1 MRASLASRLA
11 RGAWCAAAVAAL
23 ALLGAEFGPARA
35 NETLRVGK
43 AQAEPIDFTPPEVGM
58 AKGFF
63 QRHGVDLE
71 IVVFAGAAK
80 QQQALVADA
89 VDLGLGGG
97 PEMSTVAKG
106 TPVVGI
112 AAYAG
117 RPDGLVLVAGANGPV
132 RTVADLK
139 GRTVSVSSV
148 GSLTEWTTRE
158 LARHEGWGPD
168 GINVVFLGDIAG
180 QIAALKT
187 RQIDAMSSDVATA
200 ARLEEQGIGHRVV
213 NFGTIIPDF
222 IVHIIYATRKVT
234 EQRPEAVR
242 GFLAGWFDTIAWM
255 KANKGETIDLIAPIM
270 HQSPEIA
277 TRAYDAVMPVFS
289 DTGRFEAKALAVLSR
304 SFVDMKLLRTEP
316 DMSKL
321 YTEKFLPGRS

>member
-1 MRASLASRLA
+1 MSRMLFP
-11 RGAWCAAAVAAL
+11 CAAVVAI
-23 ALLGAEFGPARA
+23 ALLGIAALPASA

-43 AQAEPIDFTPPEVGM
+43 AQSEPIDFTPPDVGM

-63 QRHGVDLE
+63 QKHGVDLQ
-71 IVVFAGAAK
+71 IVDFAGAAK

-89 VDLGLGGG
+89 VDIGLGGG

-106 TPVVGI
+106 TLVVGV

-132 RTVADLK
+132 KTVADLK
-139 GRTVSVSSV
+139 GRRVSVSSV

-158 LARHEGWGPD
+158 LSRHEDWGPD
-168 GINVVFLGDIAG
+168 GIEVIFLGNIAG

-187 RQIDAMSSDVATA
+187 QQIDAMSSDVATA
-200 ARLEEQGIGHRVV
+200 ARLEREGIGHTVV

-222 IVHIIYATRKVT
+222 IVHIIYATKKVA
-234 EQRPEAVR
+234 EDRPEAVR
-242 GFLAGWFDTIAWM
+242 GFLAGWFETIAWM
-255 KANKGETIDLIAPIM
+255 KAHKDETVALVAPIM

-277 TRAYDAVMPVFS
+277 AHAYDAVMPVFS
-289 DTGRFEAKALAVLSR
+289 DTGRFEAKPVAVLSR
-304 SFVDMKLLRTEP
+304 SFVQMNLLPSEP

-321 YTEKFLPGRS
+321 YTEKFLPKAP

>member
-1 MRASLASRLA
+1 MLFPR
-11 RGAWCAAAVAAL
+11 AAVAAIAFL
-23 ALLGAEFGPARA
+23 GIAALPAAA

-43 AQAEPIDFTPPEVGM
+43 AQSEPIDFTPPDVGM

-63 QRHGVDLE
+63 QKHGVDVE
-71 IVVFAGAAK
+71 IVSFAGAAK

-89 VDLGLGGG
+89 VDIGLGGG

-106 TPVVGI
+106 TPVLGV

-132 RTVADLK
+132 KTVADLK
-139 GRTVSVSSV
+139 GRKVSVSSV

-158 LARHEGWGPD
+158 LSRHEGWGPD
-168 GINVVFLGDIAG
+168 GIDIVFLGNIAG

-187 RQIDAMSSDVATA
+187 QQIDAMTNDVATA
-200 ARLEEQGIGHRVV
+200 ARMERDGIGHTVV

-222 IVHIIYATRKVT
+222 IVHIIYATKKVT
-234 EQRPEAVR
+234 EERPAAVR
-242 GFLAGWFDTIAWM
+242 GFLAGWFETVAWM
-255 KANKGETIDLIAPIM
+255 KANKDEAVKLVAPIM
-270 HQSPEIA
+270 HQPPEIA
-277 TRAYDAVMPVFS
+277 AKAYDAVMPVFS
-289 DTGRFEAKALAVLSR
+289 DTGRFEPKAVAVLSR
-304 SFVDMKLLRTEP
+304 SFVQMNLLPAEP

-321 YTEKFLPGRS
+321 YTEKFLPGHS

>member
-1 MRASLASRLA
+1 MQYFSRWMGW
-11 RGAWCAAAVAAL
+11 RAAVAAAL
-23 ALLGAEFGPARA
+23 AIVTAGAIPAAA

-58 AKGFF
+58 AKGIF
-63 QRHGVDLE
+63 QKHGVDLE

-89 VDLGLGGG
+89 VDIGLGGG

-117 RPDGLVLVAGANGPV
+117 RPDGLVLVAGNNGPV
-132 RTVADLK
+132 KTVADLK
-139 GRTVSVSSV
+139 GRKVSVSSV

-158 LARHEGWGPD
+158 LSRQQGWGPD
-168 GINVVFLGDIAG
+168 GIDVVFLGDVAG
-180 QIAALKT
+180 QIAAVRT
-187 RQIDAMSSDVATA
+187 QQIDAMSSDVATA
-200 ARLEEQGIGHRVV
+200 ARLEQEGIGHTVV
-213 NFGTIIPDF
+213 NFGRIIPDF

-234 EQRPEAVR
+234 AERPEAVR
-242 GFLAGWFDTIAWM
+242 GFLAGWFDTVAFM
-255 KANKGETIDLIAPIM
+255 KANKDETVKLVAPIM

-277 TRAYDAVMPVFS
+277 ARAYDAVMPVFS
-289 DTGRFEAKALAVLSR
+289 DTGRFEPKPLAVLSR
-304 SFVDMKLLRTEP
+304 SFVEMKLLPTEP

-321 YTEKFLPGRS
+321 YTEKFLPGAS

>member
-1 MRASLASRLA
+1 MTRKAS
-11 RGAWCAAAVAAL
+11 AWGVAAVAL
-23 ALLGAEFGPARA
+23 VALLGIAAPGASA
-35 NETLRVGK
+35 NETLRVGR

-63 QRHGVDLE
+63 QKHGVDVEL
-71 IVVFAGAAK
+71 VNFAGAAK
-80 QQQALVADA
+80 QQQALVADG
-89 VDLGLGGG
+89 VDIGLGGG

-106 TPVVGI
+106 TPVVAI

-132 RTVADLK
+132 KTVADLK
-139 GRTVSVSSV
+139 GRKVSVSSV

-187 RQIDAMSSDVATA
+187 QQIDAMSSDVATA
-200 ARLEEQGIGHRVV
+200 ARLERDGIGHTVV

-222 IVHIIYATRKVT
+222 IVHIIYATKKVT
-234 EQRPEAVR
+234 EQRPETVR
-242 GFLAGWFDTIAWM
+242 GFLAGWFETIAWM
-255 KANKGETIDLIAPIM
+255 KANKDETVKLIAPIM

-277 TRAYDAVMPVFS
+277 NKAYDAVMPTFS
-289 DTGRFEAKALAVLSR
+289 DTGRFEPKAVAVLSR
-304 SFVDMKLLRTEP
+304 SFVQMNLLPTEP

-321 YTEKFLPGRS
+321 YTEKFLPGHS

>member
-1 MRASLASRLA
+1 MNRIAVQR
-11 RGAWCAAAVAAL
+11 AAATAL
-23 ALLGAEFGPARA
+23 MLLGIAGLPASA

-43 AQAEPIDFTPPEVGM
+43 AQGEPIDFTPPDVGM

-63 QRHGVDLE
+63 QKHGVDVE
-71 IVVFAGAAK
+71 IVTFAGAAK
-80 QQQALVADA
+80 QQQALVAEA
-89 VDLGLGGG
+89 VDIGLGGG

-132 RTVADLK
+132 KTAADLK
-139 GRTVSVSSV
+139 GRKVSVSSV

-168 GINVVFLGDIAG
+168 GIDVVFLGNIAA

-187 RQIDAMSSDVATA
+187 QQIDAMSSDVATA
-200 ARLEEQGIGHRVV
+200 ARLEREGIGHTVI

-222 IVHIIYATRKVT
+222 IVHIIYATKKVT
-234 EQRPEAVR
+234 EDRPETVR
-242 GFLAGWFDTIAWM
+242 GFLAGWFETVAWM
-255 KANKGETIDLIAPIM
+255 KAHKDETVALVAPIM
-270 HQSPEIA
+270 HQPPDIA
-277 TRAYDAVMPVFS
+277 ARAYDAVMPVFS
-289 DTGRFEAKALAVLSR
+289 DTGQFEPKPVAVLSR
-304 SFVDMKLLRTEP
+304 SFVQMNLLPAEP

-321 YTEKFLPGRS
+321 YTEKFLPKAP

>member
-1 MRASLASRLA
+1 MLFPR
-11 RGAWCAAAVAAL
+11 AAVAAIAFL
-23 ALLGAEFGPARA
+23 GIAALPAAA

-43 AQAEPIDFTPPEVGM
+43 AQSEPIDFTPPDVGM

-63 QRHGVDLE
+63 QKHGVDVE
-71 IVVFAGAAK
+71 IVSFAGAAK

-89 VDLGLGGG
+89 VDIGLGGG

-106 TPVVGI
+106 TPVLGV

-132 RTVADLK
+132 KTVADLK
-139 GRTVSVSSV
+139 GRKVSVSSV

-158 LARHEGWGPD
+158 LSRHEGWGPD
-168 GINVVFLGDIAG
+168 GIDIVFLGNIAG

-187 RQIDAMSSDVATA
+187 QQIDAMTNDVATA
-200 ARLEEQGIGHRVV
+200 ARMERDGIGHTVV

-222 IVHIIYATRKVT
+222 IVHIIYATKKVT
-234 EQRPEAVR
+234 EERPAAVR
-242 GFLAGWFDTIAWM
+242 GFLAGWFETVAWM
-255 KANKGETIDLIAPIM
+255 KANKDEAVKLVAPIM
-270 HQSPEIA
+270 HQPPEIA
-277 TRAYDAVMPVFS
+277 AKAYDAVMPVFS
-289 DTGRFEAKALAVLSR
+289 DTGRFEPKAVAVLSR
-304 SFVDMKLLRTEP
+304 SFVQMNLLPTEP

-321 YTEKFLPGRS
+321 YTEKFLPGHS

>member
-304 SFVDMKLLRTEP
+304 SFVDMKLLPTEP

>member
-1 MRASLASRLA
+1 MNRTLFTRAAI
-11 RGAWCAAAVAAL
+11 AAT
-23 ALLGAEFGPARA
+23 ALLAIATLPANA

-43 AQAEPIDFTPPEVGM
+43 AQAEPIDFTPPDVGM

-63 QRHGVDLE
+63 QKHGVDVE
-71 IVVFAGAAK
+71 IVGFAGAAK

-89 VDLGLGGG
+89 VDIGLGGG

-106 TPVVGI
+106 TPVLGI

-132 RTVADLK
+132 KTVADLK
-139 GRTVSVSSV
+139 GRRVSVSSV

-158 LARHEGWGPD
+158 LSRHEGWGPD
-168 GINVVFLGDIAG
+168 GINVVFLGNIAG

-187 RQIDAMSSDVATA
+187 QQIDAMTNDVATA
-200 ARLEEQGIGHRVV
+200 ARMERDGIGHTVV

-222 IVHIIYATRKVT
+222 IVHIIYATKKVT
-234 EQRPEAVR
+234 EERPEAVR
-242 GFLAGWFDTIAWM
+242 GFLAGWFETIAWM
-255 KANKGETIDLIAPIM
+255 KANKDETVKLVAPVM
-270 HQSPEIA
+270 HQPPEIA
-277 TRAYDAVMPVFS
+277 AKAYDAVMPVFS
-289 DTGRFEAKALAVLSR
+289 DTGRFEPKAVAVLSR
-304 SFVDMKLLRTEP
+304 SFVQMNLLPTEP

-321 YTEKFLPGRS
+321 YTEKFLPKAP

>member
-1 MRASLASRLA
+1 MSAIGKAS
-11 RGAWCAAAVAAL
+11 AWGVAAVAVV
-23 ALLGAEFGPARA
+23 ALLGIATPAQA
-35 NETLRVGK
+35 DETIRVGK
-43 AQAEPIDFTPPEVGM
+43 AQAEPIDFTPPDVGV

-63 QRHGVDLE
+63 KKHGVDVE
-71 IVVFAGAAK
+71 IIAFAGAAK

-89 VDLGLGGG
+89 VDIGLGGG

-106 TPVVGI
+106 TPVVAI

-117 RPDGLVLVAGANGPV
+117 RPDGLTLVSRANGPV
-132 RTVADLK
+132 KTVADLK
-139 GRTVSVSSV
+139 GKKVSVSSV

-158 LARHEGWGPD
+158 LSRHEGWGPD
-168 GINVVFLGDIAG
+168 GINIVFLGDIAG

-187 RQIDAMSSDVATA
+187 GQIDAMSNDVATA
-200 ARLEEQGIGHRVV
+200 ARLERDGLGHTVV

-222 IVHIIYATRKVT
+222 IVHIIYATKKVT

-242 GFLAGWFDTIAWM
+242 GFLAGWFETIAWM
-255 KANKGETIDLIAPIM
+255 KANREEAIKTVAPIM

-277 TRAYDAVMPVFS
+277 AKAYDAVMPVFS
-289 DTGRFEAKALAVLSR
+289 DTGRFEPKAVAVLSR
-304 SFVDMKLLRTEP
+304 SFVQMNLLPAEP

-321 YTEKFLPGRS
+321 YTEKFLPGHS

>member
-1 MRASLASRLA
+1 MGVVSKVS
-11 RGAWCAAAVAAL
+11 AWGVAAVAVV
-23 ALLGAEFGPARA
+23 ALLGIAAPASA
-35 NETLRVGK
+35 DETLRVGK
-43 AQAEPIDFTPPEVGM
+43 AQAEPIDFTPPDVGV

-63 QRHGVDLE
+63 KKHGVDVE
-71 IVVFAGAAK
+71 IIAFAGAAK

-89 VDLGLGGG
+89 VDIGLGGG

-106 TPVVGI
+106 TPVIAV

-117 RPDGLVLVAGANGPV
+117 RPDGLTLVSRANGPIK
-132 RTVADLK
+132 TVADLK
-139 GRTVSVSSV
+139 GRKVSASSV

-158 LARHEGWGPD
+158 LSRHEGWGPN
-168 GINVVFLGDIAG
+168 GINIVFLGDIAG

-187 RQIDAMSSDVATA
+187 EQIDAMSNDVATA
-200 ARLEEQGIGHRVV
+200 ARLERDGVGHIVV

-222 IVHIIYATRKVT
+222 IYHVVYATKKVT

-242 GFLAGWFDTIAWM
+242 GFLAGWFETIAWM
-255 KANKGETIDLIAPIM
+255 KGNREEAIKVIAPIM

-277 TRAYDAVMPVFS
+277 AKAYDTVMPVFS
-289 DTGRFEAKALAVLSR
+289 DTGRFEPKAVAVLSR
-304 SFVDMKLLRTEP
+304 SFVQMNLLPAEP

-321 YTEKFLPGRS
+321 YTEKFLPGHS

>member
-1 MRASLASRLA
+1 MA
-11 RGAWCAAAVAAL
+11 RMSKRTGWQIAAAL
-23 ALLGAEFGPARA
+23 ATIIILGAAAPAGA
-35 NETLRVGK
+35 NTTLRIGK

-63 QRHGVDLE
+63 QKHGIDLE

-80 QQQALVADA
+80 QQQALIADA

-106 TPVVGI
+106 TPVIGI

-117 RPDGLVLVAGANGPV
+117 RPDGLVLVAAANGPV
-132 RTVADLK
+132 KTIADLK
-139 GRTVSVSSV
+139 GRKVSVSSV

-158 LARHEGWGPD
+158 LSRQQGWGAD
-168 GINVVFLGDIAG
+168 GIDVVFLGDVAG

-187 RQIDAMSSDVATA
+187 QQIDAMSSDVATA
-200 ARLEEQGIGHRVV
+200 ARLEQQGVGRTIV
-213 NFGTIIPDF
+213 NFGKIVPDF
-222 IVHIIYATRKVT
+222 IVHVIYATRKIT
-234 EQRPEAVR
+234 NDNPDAVR
-242 GFLAGWFDTIAWM
+242 AFLAGWFDTIAWM
-255 KANKGETIDLIAPIM
+255 KTNKDETVKLVAPIM

-277 TRAYDAVMPVFS
+277 SRAYDAVMPVFS
-289 DTGRFEAKALAVLSR
+289 DTGKFEPKPLAVLSR
-304 SFVDMKLLRTEP
+304 SFVEMKLLPAEP

-321 YTEKFLPGRS
+321 YTEKFLPGQS

>member
-1 MRASLASRLA
+1 MMNRTLFHHATI
-11 RGAWCAAAVAAL
+11 AAI
-23 ALLGAEFGPARA
+23 ALLGIGVLPASG

-43 AQAEPIDFTPPEVGM
+43 AQAEPIDFTPPDVGM

-63 QRHGVDLE
+63 QKHGVDVE
-71 IVVFAGAAK
+71 IVTFAGAAK

-89 VDLGLGGG
+89 VDIGLGGG

-117 RPDGLVLVAGANGPV
+117 RPDGLVLVAAANGPV
-132 RTVADLK
+132 KTVADLK
-139 GRTVSVSSV
+139 GRKVSVSSV

-158 LARHEGWGPD
+158 LSRHEGWGPE

-187 RQIDAMSSDVATA
+187 QQIDAMSSDVATA
-200 ARLEEQGIGHRVV
+200 ARLERIGHTVV

-222 IVHIIYATRKVT
+222 IVHIIYATKKVT

-242 GFLAGWFDTIAWM
+242 GFLAGWFETIAWM
-255 KANKGETIDLIAPIM
+255 KSHKDETIALVAPIM
-270 HQSPEIA
+270 HQTPDIA
-277 TRAYDAVMPVFS
+277 AHAYDAVMPVFS
-289 DTGRFEAKALAVLSR
+289 DTGRFEPKPVAVLSR
-304 SFVDMKLLRTEP
+304 SFVQMNLLPTEP
-316 DMSKL
+316 DMGKL
-321 YTEKFLPGRS
+321 YTEKFLPKAP

>member
-1 MRASLASRLA
+1 MANRMAFA
-11 RGAWCAAAVAAL
+11 RAAVAAVV
-23 ALLGAEFGPARA
+23 LLGIAALPAGA

-43 AQAEPIDFTPPEVGM
+43 AQAEPIDFTPPDVGM

-71 IVVFAGAAK
+71 IITFAGAAK

-89 VDLGLGGG
+89 VDIGLGGG

-106 TPVVGI
+106 TPVLGI

-132 RTVADLK
+132 KTIADLK
-139 GRTVSVSSV
+139 GRKVSVSSV

-158 LARHEGWGPD
+158 LSRHEGWGPD

-187 RQIDAMSSDVATA
+187 QQIDAMSSDVATA
-200 ARLEEQGIGHRVV
+200 ARLEQQGIGHTVV

-222 IVHIIYATRKVT
+222 IVHIIYATKKVT
-234 EQRPEAVR
+234 EQRPETVR
-242 GFLAGWFDTIAWM
+242 NFLAGWFETIAWM
-255 KANKGETIDLIAPIM
+255 KANKDEAVKLVAPVM
-270 HQSPEIA
+270 HQQPEIA
-277 TRAYDAVMPVFS
+277 AKAYDAVMPVFS
-289 DTGRFEAKALAVLSR
+289 DTGRFEPKAVAVLSR
-304 SFVDMKLLRTEP
+304 SFVQMNLLPTEP

-321 YTEKFLPGRS
+321 YTEKFLPKAP

>member
-1 MRASLASRLA
+1 MRMVSKNLI
-11 RGAWCAAAVAAL
+11 RGVTAVAAI
-23 ALLGAEFGPARA
+23 ALLGIAAPGASA

-43 AQAEPIDFTPPEVGM
+43 AQAVPIDFTPPDVGM

-63 QRHGVDLE
+63 QKHGVDVE
-71 IVVFAGAAK
+71 IVTFAGAAK

-89 VDLGLGGG
+89 VDIGLGGG

-132 RTVADLK
+132 KTIADLK
-139 GRTVSVSSV
+139 GRKVSVSSV

-158 LARHEGWGPD
+158 LSRHEGWGPE

-187 RQIDAMSSDVATA
+187 QQIDAMSSDVATA
-200 ARLEEQGIGHRVV
+200 ARLERIGHTVV

-222 IVHIIYATRKVT
+222 IVHIIYATKKVT

-242 GFLAGWFDTIAWM
+242 GFLAGWFETIAWM
-255 KANKGETIDLIAPIM
+255 KSHKDETIALVAPIM
-270 HQSPEIA
+270 HQTPDIA
-277 TRAYDAVMPVFS
+277 AHAYDAVMPVFS
-289 DTGRFEAKALAVLSR
+289 DTGRFEPKPVAVLSR
-304 SFVDMKLLRTEP
+304 SFVQMNLLPTEP
-316 DMSKL
+316 DMGKL
-321 YTEKFLPGRS
+321 YTEKFLPKAP

>member
-1 MRASLASRLA
+1 MKRMVFSR
-11 RGAWCAAAVAAL
+11 AAVAAI
-23 ALLGAEFGPARA
+23 ALLGVAAHPAVA

-43 AQAEPIDFTPPEVGM
+43 AQAEPIDFTPPDVGI

-63 QRHGVDLE
+63 QKHGVDVEL
-71 IVVFAGAAK
+71 INFAGAAK
-80 QQQALVADA
+80 QQQALVADG
-89 VDLGLGGG
+89 VDIGLGGG

-106 TPVVGI
+106 TPVLAI

-132 RTVADLK
+132 KTVADLK
-139 GRTVSVSSV
+139 GRKVSVSSV

-168 GINVVFLGDIAG
+168 GVNVVFLGDIAG

-187 RQIDAMSSDVATA
+187 QQIDAMSSDVATA
-200 ARLEEQGIGHRVV
+200 ARLEELGIGHTVV
-213 NFGTIIPDF
+213 NFGTIVPDF
-222 IVHIIYATRKVT
+222 IVHIIYATKKVI
-234 EQRPEAVR
+234 EERPEAVR
-242 GFLAGWFDTIAWM
+242 GFLAGWFETIAWM
-255 KANKGETIDLIAPIM
+255 KANKDDTIKLVAPIM

-289 DTGRFEAKALAVLSR
+289 DTGRFEPKAVAVLSR
-304 SFVDMKLLRTEP
+304 SFVQMNLLPTEP

-321 YTEKFLPGRS
+321 YTEKFLPKAP

>member
-1 MRASLASRLA
+1 MNGMLFSR
-11 RGAWCAAAVAAL
+11 AAVAAI
-23 ALLGAEFGPARA
+23 ALLGIAPLPASA

-43 AQAEPIDFTPPEVGM
+43 AQAEPIDFTPPDAGM

-63 QRHGVDLE
+63 QKHGVDVE
-71 IVVFAGAAK
+71 IVTFAGAAK

-89 VDLGLGGG
+89 VDIGLGGG

-117 RPDGLVLVAGANGPV
+117 RPDGLALVASKDGPV
-132 RTVADLK
+132 KTVADLK
-139 GRTVSVSSV
+139 GRKVSVSSV

-158 LARHEGWGPD
+158 LSRHEGWGPD

-200 ARLEEQGIGHRVV
+200 ARLEGEGIGRTVV

-222 IVHIIYATRKVT
+222 IVHIIYATKKVT

-242 GFLAGWFDTIAWM
+242 GFLAGWFETVAWM
-255 KANKGETIDLIAPIM
+255 KSHKDETVALVAPIM

-277 TRAYDAVMPVFS
+277 ARAYDAVMPVFS
-289 DTGRFEAKALAVLSR
+289 DTGRFEPKPVAVLSR
-304 SFVDMKLLRTEP
+304 SFVQMNLLPSEP

-321 YTEKFLPGRS
+321 YTEKFLPKAP

>member
-1 MRASLASRLA
+1 MVSK
-11 RGAWCAAAVAAL
+11 GAAWGVATVAAI
-23 ALLGAEFGPARA
+23 ALLGIAAPAASA

-43 AQAEPIDFTPPEVGM
+43 AQAEPIDFTPPDVGM

-63 QRHGVDLE
+63 QKHGIDIQIVD
-71 IVVFAGAAK
+71 FAGAAK

-89 VDLGLGGG
+89 VDIGLGGG

-106 TPVVGI
+106 TPVVGV

-117 RPDGLVLVAGANGPV
+117 RPDGLVLVAGADGPV
-132 RTVADLK
+132 KKVADLK
-139 GRTVSVSSV
+139 GRRVSVSSV

-158 LARHEGWGPD
+158 LSRHEGWGPD
-168 GINVVFLGDIAG
+168 GIDVVFLGNIAG

-187 RQIDAMSSDVATA
+187 QQIDAMSSDVATA
-200 ARLEEQGIGHRVV
+200 ARLERDGIGHTVV

-222 IVHIIYATRKVT
+222 IVHIIYATKKVT

-242 GFLAGWFDTIAWM
+242 GFLAGWFETIAWM
-255 KANKGETIDLIAPIM
+255 KANKDETVKLVAPIM
-270 HQSPEIA
+270 HQTPEIA
-277 TRAYDAVMPVFS
+277 ARAYDAVMPVFS
-289 DTGRFEAKALAVLSR
+289 DTGRFEPKAVAVLSR
-304 SFVDMKLLRTEP
+304 SFVQMNLLPAEP

-321 YTEKFLPGRS
+321 YTEKFLPKAP

>member
-1 MRASLASRLA
+1 MTQLHRSGWRIA
-11 RGAWCAAAVAAL
+11 AAAVA
-23 ALLGAEFGPARA
+23 LLVIAGVPAGA

-43 AQAEPIDFTPPEVGM
+43 AQAEPIDFTPPDVGM

-63 QRHGVDLE
+63 QKHGVDIQ
-71 IVVFAGAAK
+71 IVDFAGAAK
-80 QQQALVADA
+80 QQQALVADG
-89 VDLGLGGG
+89 VDIGLGGG

-106 TPVVGI
+106 TPVLGI

-132 RTVADLK
+132 KSIADLK
-139 GRTVSVSSV
+139 GRKVSVSSV

-158 LARHEGWGPD
+158 LSRHEGWGPD
-168 GINVVFLGDIAG
+168 GIDVVFLGNIAG

-187 RQIDAMSSDVATA
+187 QQIDAMSSDVATA
-200 ARLEEQGIGHRVV
+200 ARLEQQGIGHTVV

-222 IVHIIYATRKVT
+222 IVHIIYATKKVT
-234 EQRPEAVR
+234 ERRPDAVR
-242 GFLAGWFDTIAWM
+242 GFLAGWFETVAWM
-255 KANKGETIDLIAPIM
+255 KANKAEAVKLVAPIM

-277 TRAYDAVMPVFS
+277 GRAYDAVMPVFS
-289 DTGRFEAKALAVLSR
+289 DSGRFEPKALAVLSR
-304 SFVDMKLLRTEP
+304 SFVQMNLLPTEP

-321 YTEKFLPGRS
+321 YTEKFLPGHS

>member
-1 MRASLASRLA
+1 MVVMA
-11 RGAWCAAAVAAL
+11 RMSKRTGWQIAAAL
-23 ALLGAEFGPARA
+23 AAIIILGGAAPAGA
-35 NETLRVGK
+35 NTTLRIGK

-63 QRHGVDLE
+63 QKHGIDLE

-80 QQQALVADA
+80 QQQALIADA

-106 TPVVGI
+106 TPVIGI

-117 RPDGLVLVAGANGPV
+117 RPDGLVLVAAANGPV
-132 RTVADLK
+132 KTIADLK
-139 GRTVSVSSV
+139 GRKVSVSSV

-158 LARHEGWGPD
+158 LSRQQGWGAD
-168 GINVVFLGDIAG
+168 GIDVVFLGDVAG

-187 RQIDAMSSDVATA
+187 QQIDAMSSDVATA
-200 ARLEEQGIGHRVV
+200 ARLEQQGVGRTIV
-213 NFGTIIPDF
+213 NFGKIVPDF
-222 IVHIIYATRKVT
+222 IVHVIYATRKIT
-234 EQRPEAVR
+234 NDNPDAVR
-242 GFLAGWFDTIAWM
+242 AFLAGWFDTIAWM
-255 KANKGETIDLIAPIM
+255 KTNKDETVKLVAPIM

-277 TRAYDAVMPVFS
+277 SRAYDAVMPVFS
-289 DTGRFEAKALAVLSR
+289 DTGKFEPKPLAVLSR
-304 SFVDMKLLRTEP
+304 SFVEMKLLPAEP

-321 YTEKFLPGRS
+321 YTEKFLPGQS

>member
-1 MRASLASRLA
+1 MKRMLFSRAAI
-11 RGAWCAAAVAAL
+11 AAI
-23 ALLGAEFGPARA
+23 ALLGIAALPAAA

-43 AQAEPIDFTPPEVGM
+43 AQAQPIDFTPPDVGT

-63 QRHGVDLE
+63 QKHGIDIE
-71 IVVFAGAAK
+71 IVTFAGAAK
-80 QQQALVADA
+80 QQQALVADG
-89 VDLGLGGG
+89 VDIGLGGG

-139 GRTVSVSSV
+139 GRKVSVSSV

-168 GINVVFLGDIAG
+168 GINVVFQGDIAG

-187 RQIDAMSSDVATA
+187 QQIDAMSSDVATA
-200 ARLEEQGIGHRVV
+200 ARLEHEGIGHAVV
-213 NFGTIIPDF
+213 NFGTIVPDF
-222 IVHIIYATRKVT
+222 IVHIIYATKKVT
-234 EQRPEAVR
+234 ERRPEAVR
-242 GFLAGWFDTIAWM
+242 GFLAGWFETIAWM
-255 KANKGETIDLIAPIM
+255 KANRDETIKLVGPIM

-277 TRAYDAVMPVFS
+277 GRAYDAVMPVFS
-289 DTGRFEAKALAVLSR
+289 DTGRFEPKAVAVLSR
-304 SFVDMKLLRTEP
+304 SFVQMNLLPTEP

-321 YTEKFLPGRS
+321 YTEKFLPGHS

>member
-1 MRASLASRLA
+1 MVAMA
-11 RGAWCAAAVAAL
+11 RVSKPAGWQIAVAL
-23 ALLGAEFGPARA
+23 AAISILGGAVSAGA
-35 NETLRVGK
+35 NTTLRIGK

-58 AKGFF
+58 AKGIF
-63 QRHGVDLE
+63 QKHGIDLE

-80 QQQALVADA
+80 QQQALIADA

-117 RPDGLVLVAGANGPV
+117 RPDGLVLVAAANGPV
-132 RTVADLK
+132 KTIADLK
-139 GRTVSVSSV
+139 GRKVSVSSV

-158 LARHEGWGPD
+158 LSRQQGWGAD
-168 GINVVFLGDIAG
+168 GIDVVFLGDVAG

-187 RQIDAMSSDVATA
+187 QQIDAMSSDVATA
-200 ARLEEQGIGHRVV
+200 ARLEQEGIGRTVV
-213 NFGTIIPDF
+213 NFGKIVPDF
-222 IVHIIYATRKVT
+222 IVHVIYATRKIT
-234 EQRPEAVR
+234 TDNPDAVR
-242 GFLAGWFDTIAWM
+242 GFLAGWFDTVAFM
-255 KANKGETIDLIAPIM
+255 KANKDETVKLVAPIM

-277 TRAYDAVMPVFS
+277 SRAYDAVMPVFS
-289 DTGRFEAKALAVLSR
+289 DTGRFEAKPLAVLSR
-304 SFVDMKLLRTEP
+304 SFVEMKLLPTEP

-321 YTEKFLPGRS
+321 YTEKFLPGQP

>member
-1 MRASLASRLA
+1 MRRASKGLR
-11 RGAWCAAAVAAL
+11 RGVVATAAL
-23 ALLGAEFGPARA
+23 ALLGLAASAALA

-43 AQAEPIDFTPPEVGM
+43 AQAEPIDFTPPDVGI

-63 QRHGVDLE
+63 QKHGVEVE
-71 IVVFAGAAK
+71 IVTFAGAAK
-80 QQQALVADA
+80 QQQALVADG
-89 VDLGLGGG
+89 VDIGLGGG

-117 RPDGLVLVAGANGPV
+117 RPDGLVLVAGANGTV
-132 RTVADLK
+132 KTVADLK
-139 GRTVSVSSV
+139 GRKVSVSSV

-168 GINVVFLGDIAG
+168 GIDVVFLGDIAG

-187 RQIDAMSSDVATA
+187 QQIDAMSSDVATA
-200 ARLEEQGIGHRVV
+200 ARLERDGIGHTVV

-242 GFLAGWFDTIAWM
+242 GFLVGWFETIAWM
-255 KANKGETIDLIAPIM
+255 KANKDETVKLIAPTM
-270 HQSPEIA
+270 HQTPDIA
-277 TRAYDAVMPVFS
+277 DRAYDSVMPTFS
-289 DTGRFEAKALAVLSR
+289 DTGRFEPKAVAVLSR
-304 SFVDMKLLRTEP
+304 SFVQMNLLPTEP

-321 YTEKFLPGRS
+321 YTEKFLPKAP

>member
-23 ALLGAEFGPARA
+23 ALLGAGFGPARA

-139 GRTVSVSSV
+139 GRKVSVSSV

-187 RQIDAMSSDVATA
+187 QQIDAMSSDVATA

-304 SFVDMKLLRTEP
+304 SFVDMKLLPTEP

>member
-1 MRASLASRLA
+1 MRVMSKALPW
-11 RGAWCAAAVAAL
+11 GVAAVAIL
-23 ALLGAEFGPARA
+23 ALLGITAPANA
-35 NETLRVGK
+35 DETLRVGK
-43 AQAEPIDFTPPEVGM
+43 AQAEPIDFTPPDVGI

-63 QRHGVDLE
+63 KKHGVDVE

-80 QQQALVADA
+80 QQQALVAEA
-89 VDLGLGGG
+89 VDIGLGGG

-106 TPVVGI
+106 TPVVAV

-117 RPDGLVLVAGANGPV
+117 RPDGLVLVAGNNGPV
-132 RTVADLK
+132 KTVADLK
-139 GRTVSVSSV
+139 GRKVSVSSV

-168 GINVVFLGDIAG
+168 GVNVVFLGDIAG

-187 RQIDAMSSDVATA
+187 QQIDAMSSDVATA
-200 ARLEEQGIGHRVV
+200 ARLEREGIGHTVV

-222 IVHIIYATRKVT
+222 IYHIVYATKKVT
-234 EQRPEAVR
+234 AQRPEAVR
-242 GFLAGWFDTIAWM
+242 GFLAGWFETVAWM
-255 KANKGETIDLIAPIM
+255 KANKEETVKLIAPIM

-277 TRAYDAVMPVFS
+277 TKAYDAVMPVFS
-289 DTGRFEAKALAVLSR
+289 DTGRFEPKAVAVLSR
-304 SFVDMKLLRTEP
+304 SFVQMNLLPTEP

-321 YTEKFLPGRS
+321 YTEKFLPGHS